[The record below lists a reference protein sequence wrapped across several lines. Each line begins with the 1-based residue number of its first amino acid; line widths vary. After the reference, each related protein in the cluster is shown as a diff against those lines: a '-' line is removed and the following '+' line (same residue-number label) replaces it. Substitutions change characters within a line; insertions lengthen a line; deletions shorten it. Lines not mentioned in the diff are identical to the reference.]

1 MMRKELLIFGADGNL
16 GRGISEVLIK
26 KDFDHI
32 YLIGHNRSKT
42 FQDSDRV
49 EFIQSYDLSL
59 EKNVMEIFS
68 KVKPAKDKL
77 LFLFSTI
84 GGYAGG
90 KNIWEIE
97 QQDWEFMFKLNVEI
111 SFFIAK
117 HFSLIVKESAGG
129 SICFTST
136 MTSLK
141 VESKKASYGASKS
154 ALNYLVQTLAEEGKE
169 INLSANAIAPF
180 ALDSEENREWI
191 KDETSLI
198 KPEEIGE
205 LVFNLFA
212 NFRIVSGNIIQ
223 LPYNLKV

>member
-1 MMRKELLIFGADGNL
+1 MKKELLIFGADGNL
-16 GRGISEVLIK
+16 GLGISEVLIK
-26 KDFDHI
+26 KEFDHI
-32 YLIGHNRSKT
+32 YLFGRNRPKT
-42 FQDSDRV
+42 IQEKDRV
-49 EFIQSYDLSL
+49 GFIKTADLSL
-59 EKNVMEIFS
+59 EKNVREIFS
-68 KVKPAKDKL
+68 KIKPSKDKA

-97 QQDWEFMFKLNVEI
+97 QQDWEFIFRLNVEI
-111 SFFIAK
+111 SFLIAK
-117 HFSLIVKESAGG
+117 YFSLIVKDSAGG

-136 MTSLK
+136 LTSLK
-141 VESKKASYGASKS
+141 IESKKASYGASKT
-154 ALNYLVQTLAEEGKE
+154 ALNYFVQTLAKEGKE

-198 KPEEIGE
+198 KLEEIGE
-205 LVFNLFA
+205 LIYNIFT

-223 LPYNLKV
+223 LPYDLKV